1 MIESEEPHCCDSSA
15 EGCNILVLVLIIS
28 GSCEEGVL
36 AALFLRGVDAFVS
49 ECLGGAGIS
58 DALLFKD
65 SGRGRGLID
74 FPFSSRN
81 DAVVWGIAHAA
92 AADSIVGVS
101 PDRTI
106 ISFPLGDGP

>member
-1 MIESEEPHCCDSSA
+1 MVESEEPHCCDSSA
-15 EGCNILVLVLIIS
+15 EGCSILVLVLIIS

-36 AALFLRGVDAFVS
+36 DTLFLRVVDAFGS
-49 ECLGGAGIS
+49 ECAGIS

-65 SGRGRGLID
+65 SGGGRGPID
-74 FPFSSRN
+74 VPFPSR
-81 DAVVWGIAHAA
+81 DAVVWGIALAA
-92 AADSIVGVS
+92 AADSCVGVS

>member
-15 EGCNILVLVLIIS
+15 EGCSILVLVLIS

-36 AALFLRGVDAFVS
+36 ATLFLRGVDAFVS

-65 SGRGRGLID
+65 SGGGRGPKDL
-74 FPFSSRN
+74 PFSSRN
-81 DAVVWGIAHAA
+81 DAVVWGIALAV
-92 AADSIVGVS
+92 AADSSVGVS